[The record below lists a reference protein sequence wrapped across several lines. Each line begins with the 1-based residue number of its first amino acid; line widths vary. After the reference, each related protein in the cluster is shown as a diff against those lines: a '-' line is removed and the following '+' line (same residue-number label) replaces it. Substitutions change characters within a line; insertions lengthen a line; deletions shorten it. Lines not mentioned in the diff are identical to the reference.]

1 VHERVIEI
9 LEAETEPLMDEQMF
23 NEMKRICEL
32 ADERH
37 KDEELDF
44 DLFG

>member
-1 VHERVIEI
+1 MHEKVIEI
-9 LEAETEPLMDEQMF
+9 LEAETEPLMDEKMF
-23 NEMKRICEL
+23 NELKHICEL

-44 DLFG
+44 NIFG